1 MITREEAREIAA
13 KHGIGEVPADHPI
26 YNEPPSIRF
35 INRSTEFA
43 MSGKESSNSNQEPT
57 IPVKTFKD
65 GISEGIAEVERLIQ
79 EKLDANVAADK
90 PTPKKRKEK

>member
-1 MITREEAREIAA
+1 MITRKEAEAIAK
-13 KHGIGEVPADHPI
+13 KHGIGVAPKDRPI

-43 MSGKESSNSNQEPT
+43 MSGKEGSNSNQEPT

-65 GISEGIAEVERLIQ
+65 GISEGIAKVERLIQ
-79 EKLDANVAADK
+79 EKLDASVAADK

>member
-1 MITREEAREIAA
+1 
-13 KHGIGEVPADHPI
+13 
-26 YNEPPSIRF
+26 
-35 INRSTEFA
+35 
-43 MSGKESSNSNQEPT
+43 MSGKEGSNSNQEPT

-65 GISEGIAEVERLIQ
+65 GISEGIAKVERLIQ

>member
-1 MITREEAREIAA
+1 MRELMTRNTIKAFTEE
-13 KHGIGEVPADHPI
+13 G
-26 YNEPPSIRF
+26 
-35 INRSTEFA
+35 
-43 MSGKESSNSNQEPT
+43 SNSNQEPT